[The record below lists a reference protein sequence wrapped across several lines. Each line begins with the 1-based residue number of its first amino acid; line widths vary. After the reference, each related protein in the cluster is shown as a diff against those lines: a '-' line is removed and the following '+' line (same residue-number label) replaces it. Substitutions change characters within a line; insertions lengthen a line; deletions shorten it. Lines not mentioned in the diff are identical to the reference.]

1 MTVIAAADRGCPAAG
16 LFRSGLPSRES
27 LPDSGLAGTNLQVTK
42 QSTASCCALTAKQ
55 TNKVTDQAARAPAQ
69 RPLTETATPAD
80 TRIIPAHCHGPG
92 ASPSTS
98 QPSRP
103 IWGSIALLTTEDVP
117 AVS

>member
-1 MTVIAAADRGCPAAG
+1 DGRRTRGGRHPVRLPRRPPPPRATADRPAAPPA
-16 LFRSGLPSRES
+16 RRDARPA
-27 LPDSGLAGTNLQVTK
+27 P
-42 QSTASCCALTAKQ
+42 
-55 TNKVTDQAARAPAQ
+55 DQAARGPAP
-69 RPLTETATPAD
+69 RPLTARRPAPGPAPGHLVAATATPAD

-103 IWGSIALLTTEDVP
+103 IWGSIALLTIEDVP